1 MSRLF
6 YVDAFVPCGHKD
18 GMAVKVKG
26 LREAV
31 TGEDFIAEPEVGH
44 EVFPVAEEAVKRLSG
59 GIIKS
64 QKQSRHFLT
73 EP

>member
-44 EVFPVAEEAVKRLSG
+44 EVFPVAEEAVKRLFG

-64 QKQSRHFLT
+64 QDKGIGLIT